1 MTAEVYNAVL
11 LTAGAV
17 GISMASKKLLK
28 EPLGTPENVRGMN
41 GYAEEAHRHNI
52 AMENL
57 TAEREKYLEE
67 VTDRRNRLAQL
78 KAELGE
84 ANRDINS
91 TNKALELVR
100 RINELT
106 HRAMPRKPQLSNH
119 YRPSSEMEEYMAI
132 FSLIMGGVVGG
143 AAYLLI

>member
-1 MTAEVYNAVL
+1 MFD
-11 LTAGAV
+11 
-17 GISMASKKLLK
+17 K
-28 EPLGTPENVRGMN
+28 N

-78 KAELGE
+78 KSELAE
-84 ANRDINS
+84 ANRDINA
-91 TNKALELVR
+91 TNKSLELVR

-106 HRAMPRKPQLSNH
+106 HKAMPRRLQLSNH
-119 YRPSSEMEEYMAI
+119 YKPSSEMEEYMAI
-132 FSLIMGGVVGG
+132 FGLIIGGVVGG
-143 AAYLLI
+143 AAYLLL